1 MNEKELIVISGP
13 CSAETEEQVF
23 KTVEQLSALPNLGFL
38 RAGIWKPRTRPNMF
52 EGVGEVGLKWLVDAG
67 KHFGLKTSTE
77 VANAQH
83 VEKALNVGIDVLWI
97 GARTTV
103 NPFSVQEIADSLKGV
118 NVPVYIKNP
127 VNPDLNL
134 WIGAVER
141 IKNVGIEN
149 ISLIHRGFSTYG
161 KSIYRNEP
169 MWEVAIEMMRLFPD
183 LPMICDPSHISGKRE
198 LLQQVSQKALD
209 LDMDGLMI
217 ESHITPN
224 EAWSDAQQQVTP
236 ADLQVLLGSLSYKK
250 QHSENTQF
258 ISQLEQLRSDI
269 DVIDERLIR
278 LLSERMD
285 IVEKIGLF
293 KKENNIT
300 VFQVERWKEILDNR
314 TELARLLNLDNT
326 LVEEIFKA
334 IHKASVD
341 KQSKV

>member
-1 MNEKELIVISGP
+1 MKEKELIVISGP

-23 KTVEQLSALPNLGFL
+23 KTVEQLSVLPNLAFL

-67 KHFGLKTSTE
+67 KHFDLKTSTE

-83 VEKALNVGIDVLWI
+83 VEKALKAGIDVLWI

-149 ISLIHRGFSTYG
+149 VSLIHRGFSTYG

-169 MWEVAIEMMRLFPD
+169 MWEAAIEMMRLFPE
-183 LPMICDPSHISGKRE
+183 LTMICDPSHISGKRE

-236 ADLQVLLGSLSYKK
+236 ADLQVLLGNLSYKK

-314 TELARLLNLDNT
+314 SELARLLNLDNT
-326 LVEEIFKA
+326 LIEEIFKA
-334 IHKASVD
+334 IHKASVE
-341 KQSKV
+341 KQSRV

>member
-83 VEKALNVGIDVLWI
+83 VEKALKAGVDVLWI

-118 NVPVYIKNP
+118 HVPVYIKNP

-141 IKNVGIEN
+141 IKNAGVEN
-149 ISLIHRGFSTYG
+149 VSLIHRGFSTYG

-169 MWEVAIEMMRLFPD
+169 MWEVAIEMMRLFPE
-183 LPMICDPSHISGKRE
+183 LTMICDPSHISGKRE

-224 EAWSDAQQQVTP
+224 EAWSDARQQVTP

-314 TELARLLNLDNT
+314 TELARLLNLDKT

-334 IHKASVD
+334 IHKASID
-341 KQSKV
+341 KQSRV